1 MNIADR
7 KLLCSTGALIT
18 SKNNRNHHLLAEIA
32 PKLHCDG
39 FEFMMYQSWY
49 DTWEQISSD
58 LAEMSLSFPVFHVE
72 KCVGQGLSRN
82 EEGDNEQAQKLF
94 EINCNVAQR
103 IGAQKLVM
111 HLWDGI
117 PSDSNIENN
126 IEQYAYLNETAKNYG
141 LLLTIENVVCN
152 KEDPLLHFKALK
164 KRYPDIAFT
173 FDVKFAQFHEQLDL
187 ALSDEYRWLWAGA
200 VRHLHISDYAGGY
213 KEWDRLKSL
222 HPGEGRIDYEKLFEN
237 LKRSNYAETV
247 TIESTSVLPDGS
259 INYDKLNDSLDY
271 LRNLMV

>member
-1 MNIADR
+1 MN
-7 KLLCSTGALIT
+7 KLLCSTGAVIT
-18 SKNNRNHHLLAEIA
+18 LKNNRNHHLLTDIA

-49 DTWEQISSD
+49 DTWEQIASD
-58 LAEMSLSFPVFHVE
+58 LAGMSLSFPIFHVE
-72 KCVGQGLSRN
+72 KCVGQAISRN

-94 EINCNVAQR
+94 EINCIMAQR

-126 IEQYAYLNETAKNYG
+126 IEQYAFLNETAKNYG

-152 KEDPLLHFKALK
+152 HEDPLLHFEALREK
-164 KRYPDIAFT
+164 YPDIAFT
-173 FDVKFAQFHEQLDL
+173 FDVKFAQFHDQLDL

-222 HPGEGRIDYEKLFEN
+222 HPGEGKIDYEKLFEN

-259 INYDKLNDSLDY
+259 IDYDKLNGSLDY
-271 LRNLMV
+271 LRGLMA